1 MALMMELIMLQSVQ
15 NTLYEKTAKLLIQQV
30 WTDCGVY
37 TNLSFASGLLGI
49 GFLVEFLHQQGIV
62 YGNPDEIL
70 FDLDN
75 RVQIVNPLKIDDETV
90 DNGLLGIIAYVC
102 SRVIGCVNR
111 NKETLS
117 LFIVCIFFMFII
129 YFFVVA
135 NLIFLFVLSLDKP
148 NIVQIQTKYKIN
160 IPLPH

>member
-1 MALMMELIMLQSVQ
+1 M
-15 NTLYEKTAKLLIQQV
+15 
-30 WTDCGVY
+30 
-37 TNLSFASGLLGI
+37 
-49 GFLVEFLHQQGIV
+49 VEFLHQQGIV

-111 NKETLS
+111 NKEIPFDGSFIEGLQIKYSNVVSENRISNFLTDILYS
-117 LFIVCIFFMFII
+117 LPNLGNDNKYII
-129 YFFVVA
+129 TKKCFLDIISNSSYKDGIICLTIK
-135 NLIFLFVLSLDKP
+135 NLLLEDILL
-148 NIVQIQTKYKIN
+148 Q
-160 IPLPH
+160 